1 MKKKFQSTV
10 ALLLVMIMVLLT
22 GCGSKGSTE
31 PQNDP
36 TQTEPTAEKREL
48 TLAVAN
54 DLQSF
59 DPANND
65 SASSQAI
72 LCNMYSYLFTMDTDG
87 NVINDLVTDYK
98 NVDDYTWSFTIR
110 DDAKFWNGDKLT
122 AEDVKYSIERPALDT
137 SLRENQY
144 FNAIKS
150 VDVVDDTHFTVTTVD
165 PYPALTMLLC
175 KSGSEILPK
184 NYIESVGGME
194 GYMEAPIGSGPYKFV
209 SWTKDDSV
217 VMEANPDYYG
227 GAPTEWDKVTFRII
241 PEASTRVAELLTGS
255 VDMATDVPP
264 NEWDRVNN
272 NSNGAGSHMV
282 YGPTTR
288 CYMILMRCDGDYA
301 TVDPKVREAVEYA
314 IDTDLICDMILQGA
328 GHSTRTR
335 CPKGVLGYDASLDN
349 TQLYDPEKAKSL
361 LAEAGY
367 PDGLTMKLTAPTGRY
382 LMDGDVAQTIVA
394 MLADVGITV
403 ELELL
408 DFSTYSQVLS
418 AKSGPEMT
426 LVAYGCGF
434 FDGAYPMNLFTQ
446 ETNAGQMDWHSQEY
460 DDLFYAAR
468 SNMNSEE
475 RLEQFAACQQLV
487 ADERPA
493 VTLLQINAPIAVS
506 NEIEFTPRVDETYNI
521 SNFTKK

>member
-1 MKKKFQSTV
+1 MKNMLRSKT
-10 ALLLVMIMVLLT
+10 ALLLALVMVLLT
-22 GCGSKGSTE
+22 GCGGGQTTDTGAGDETE
-31 PQNDP
+31 
-36 TQTEPTAEKREL
+36 TTEKREL
-48 TLAVAN
+48 TIAVAN

-87 NVINDLVTDYK
+87 NVINDLVTEYE

-110 DDAKFWNGDKLT
+110 DDVTFWNGDKLT
-122 AEDVKYSIERPALDT
+122 AEDVKFSIERPALDT

-144 FNAIKS
+144 FNVIKS
-150 VDVVDDTHFTVTTVD
+150 VDVVDDTHFTVTTVE

-184 NYIESVGGME
+184 NYIESIGGMDA
-194 GYMEAPIGSGPYKFV
+194 YQQAPIGSGPYEFV

-217 VMEANPDYYG
+217 VMKPYAGYYG
-227 GAPTEWDKVTFRII
+227 GAPTDWDQVTFRVI
-241 PEASTRVAELLTGS
+241 PESSTRVAELLTGS

-264 NEWDRVNN
+264 NEWERINN
-272 NSNGAGSHMV
+272 NSNGSGSHMV
-282 YGPTTR
+282 FGPTTR
-288 CYMILMRCDGDYA
+288 CYMIMMRCDDENATGDLR
-301 TVDPKVREAVEYA
+301 VRQAVEYA
-314 IDTDLICDMILQGA
+314 IDKELICDQILQGA
-328 GHSTRTR
+328 GHPTRTR
-335 CPKGVLGYDASLDN
+335 TPKGVLGYDESLDN
-349 TQLYDPEKAKSL
+349 TQLYDPDKAREL

-367 PDGLTMKLTAPTGRY
+367 ADGLTLKMVAPTGRY

-394 MLADVGITV
+394 MLAEVGITV

-408 DFSTYSQVLS
+408 EFSTYSQVLA
-418 AKSGPEMT
+418 AKTGPEMT

-434 FDGAYPMNLFTQ
+434 FDASYSMNLFTQ
-446 ETNAGQMDWHSQEY
+446 ETNVGQMDWENQAY

-468 SNMNSEE
+468 SNMNQEE
-475 RLEQFAACQQLV
+475 RLEQFKQTQQIV
-487 ADERPA
+487 AEELPA

-506 NEIEFTPRVDETYNI
+506 NEIEFSPRVDELYKI
-521 SNFTKK
+521 ENFTKQ